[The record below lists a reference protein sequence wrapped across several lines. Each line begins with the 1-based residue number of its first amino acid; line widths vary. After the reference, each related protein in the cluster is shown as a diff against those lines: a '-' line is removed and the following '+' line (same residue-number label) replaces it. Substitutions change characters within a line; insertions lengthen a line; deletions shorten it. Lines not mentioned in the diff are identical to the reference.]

1 MSFRDKEADMNTLRS
16 ERGSVAVEFALVLPI
31 LIAVL
36 LGIMEFGRAYNA
48 QITVTAAAREGARV
62 MSIQGAPAAARNAVL
77 AASPAL
83 NPQLTNDQVQ
93 VSPATCVSGTNVT
106 VTVTYRLKFITGFLA
121 DGVNLTGKGV
131 MRCGG

>member
-1 MSFRDKEADMNTLRS
+1 MKHLRS
-16 ERGSVAVEFALVLPI
+16 ERGSVAVEFALILPI

-62 MSIQGAPAAARNAVL
+62 MSIQGSPALAKTAVQ

-83 NPQLTNDQVQ
+83 NPQLSTGQIQ
-93 VSPATCVSGTNVT
+93 VSPTTCTAGANVT
-106 VTVTYRLKFITGFLA
+106 VTVTYRLNFITGFLA
-121 DGVNLTGKGV
+121 DGVDLKGKGV